1 VVRPNFWIDK
11 KVERERAA
19 STQLTQRDRV
29 EGGTV
34 TEQVD
39 ATHIA
44 VRLDGSELPDVVAP
58 SESGVSAVGAWVRA
72 IRDSTGRIAKFG
84 IPDSI
89 PSGAEQ
95 FSVGV
100 TGERLVQLDAT
111 TAAQGAQLDVARGDL
126 DAARARLDDPE
137 TGLDATQAKAQQAVD
152 DAASAVTKA
161 GSAADAAS
169 TAQNT
174 ADAKARTFTATPTAP
189 YQVGDLWRNGNKVY
203 VCTTARASGSYTAA
217 DWALTADKTSEN
229 TAADTSKVGGT
240 SAATVIQNIQTA
252 LANGKPFVQQA
263 TPSATAVGQLWFP
276 TDADGHV
283 IGMKVS
289 TATGTGAWQDYTIVA
304 GEILVPGSV
313 GTTEIGPDGVTAPN
327 VKVSDELW
335 AKFASFV
342 KITTDMLIAGNAT
355 ITNELLVNELVGKVI
370 TGATINGGEIW
381 MRGSDPGAAT
391 QGIYTD
397 FSAPTS
403 LDPFLVTSNS
413 GGTLTRVAE
422 GQSGYCAKITAPAG
436 GWVDLMGRTTTDIS
450 AWNLSAC
457 PWDGVSEVHMKVKS
471 DQDTNL
477 VLLAGF
483 ENAEWDATKVLRG
496 WNLQAGVWTDIYV
509 AGPEGYRLGRN
520 IKNTLAS
527 VCLYDPKIY
536 DTSGSPTFP
545 ATTVRIDSF
554 SWVNQISTA
563 SAVHIWRD
571 EGVPKVDVLDH
582 TGVVRASLSAPISG
596 KAGLSFFSDEGD
608 AMTFTGSGLSL
619 THGPT
624 TVQIA
629 SWAAVQKVV
638 ADGGWID
645 LSPYLVSGVTG
656 TLKGRK
662 IGGAVY
668 LAGFLQG
675 FSLANMATTPLAQ
688 LPAEWRPSSA
698 YEYVSGTSTYFSGI
712 IRLESGGSL
721 NFQNLESSTATRSTF
736 SMTPFVQD

>member
-1 VVRPNFWIDK
+1 VVRLNFWIDK
-11 KVERERAA
+11 KVERERAS

-189 YQVGDLWRNGNKVY
+189 YQVGDLWRNGNKAY
-203 VCTTARASGSYTAA
+203 VCTTTRASGSYTAA

-289 TATGTGAWQDYTIVA
+289 TATGTGAWQDYTIMA

-313 GTTEIGPDGVTAPN
+313 GTTEIGPDGVLAAN
-327 VKVSDELW
+327 IKASNELS
-335 AKFASFV
+335 AKIASFLKV
-342 KITTDMLIAGNAT
+342 TTDMLIAGNAT
-355 ITNELLVNELVGKVI
+355 ITGEMLVQELIGKILRGGLFEAGGGDLPMVRIGPLSGQVGVGDTYGVRI
-370 TGATINGGEIW
+370 TTPNNNAKGSATLSVSPAGPALEFTAADGE
-381 MRGSDPGAAT
+381 PA
-391 QGIYTD
+391 
-397 FSAPTS
+397 
-403 LDPFLVTSNS
+403 LEVTS
-413 GGTLTRVAE
+413 GGLVKVRNLTDGGLVDIAQVAASTFTWE
-422 GQSGYCAKITAPAG
+422 I
-436 GWVDLMGRTTTDIS
+436 
-450 AWNLSAC
+450 
-457 PWDGVSEVHMKVKS
+457 
-471 DQDTNL
+471 
-477 VLLAGF
+477 
-483 ENAEWDATKVLRG
+483 DAHF
-496 WNLQAGVWTDIYV
+496 NLQ
-509 AGPEGYRLGRN
+509 
-520 IKNTLAS
+520 
-527 VCLYDPKIY
+527 
-536 DTSGSPTFP
+536 FP
-545 ATTVRIDSF
+545 
-554 SWVNQISTA
+554 
-563 SAVHIWRD
+563 
-571 EGVPKVDVLDH
+571 
-582 TGVVRASLSAPISG
+582 
-596 KAGLSFFSDEGD
+596 
-608 AMTFTGSGLSL
+608 
-619 THGPT
+619 
-624 TVQIA
+624 
-629 SWAAVQKVV
+629 
-638 ADGGWID
+638 
-645 LSPYLVSGVTG
+645 Y
-656 TLKGRK
+656 
-662 IGGAVY
+662 
-668 LAGFLQG
+668 
-675 FSLANMATTPLAQ
+675 
-688 LPAEWRPSSA
+688 
-698 YEYVSGTSTYFSGI
+698 
-712 IRLESGGSL
+712 SGGSSSSQWSKESFFRAPWSEKSIGAVGQVSSPTGKLLIQSGISLVEASTETSGIQVQWGLFTKDPSGYAWDKTTQDRVPGPAFAPCSAHVSGLYSVIPGMQTVTVTPNQKYWLAPVYWTYNL
-721 NFQNLESSTATRSTF
+721 NGLNPGTKTF
-736 SMTPFVQD
+736 KVNRMYVTVSPTT